1 MTNEQTPAPAAP
13 KKSARIES
21 IDGLKG
27 LSAVWVLVFHY
38 LLAFAPFG
46 AIGFGFGLTTNE
58 QKYNVYFDN
67 FPFSVFTNTPF
78 VLYVFFALIAFI
90 PALRFWQKGDGD
102 FLAKQMVTR
111 YFRLMPATL
120 ASALLGFLGF
130 WLFRDIHLQYNE
142 VVGNPWM
149 KALFYDNLSFGGA
162 VYAGVYD
169 SPIHGD
175 STYGSV
181 LWCMQTVLVGSYLTY
196 AVLLMFGKLRN
207 RWLIYLPLLALSFL
221 APIYTAFLGGI
232 VAADYSVNAAKEKKH
247 ELLALF
253 LVLLGFVIGN
263 FPRVMYAG
271 WADKGTFLGI
281 GVFVFLLGFVRS
293 SLMNMLFSCR
303 FMKHL
308 GTISFGII
316 LVHFPVLLY
325 FSTWMY
331 MQLDAA
337 GVAYAWNVVLTTLAA
352 LPIVYVMSLIFY
364 YAVEVPGGK
373 LCNLIFKPFDPRAV
387 K

>member
-1 MTNEQTPAPAAP
+1 MTIEQNPAPSSP

-46 AIGFGFGLTTNE
+46 AIGFGFGLTTDAE
-58 QKYNVYFDN
+58 KYNVYFDN

-120 ASALLGFLGF
+120 ASALLGFAGYYC
-130 WLFRDIHLQYNE
+130 FRDIHLQFNE
-142 VVGNPWM
+142 IVGNPWM
-149 KALFYDNLSFGGA
+149 KALYYPDLSFCGA
-162 VYAGVYD
+162 VCAGVYD
-169 SPIHGD
+169 SLFHGD

-207 RWLIYLPLLALSFL
+207 RWLIYLPLLALTL
-221 APIYTAFLGGI
+221 LLPIVTAFLGGI
-232 VAADYSVNAAKEKKH
+232 VAADFSVNAAKEKKR
-247 ELLALF
+247 EWLALL

-263 FPRVMYAG
+263 FPRVLYAG

-293 SLMNMLFSCR
+293 SVMNKLFSCR

-337 GVAYAWNVVLTTLAA
+337 GVGYACNVVLTTLAA
-352 LPIVYVMSLIFY
+352 LPIVYALSLLFY

-373 LCNLIFKPFDPRAV
+373 LCNLIFKPFDPRET

>member
-1 MTNEQTPAPAAP
+1 MTTEQTPPPSAP

-46 AIGFGFGLTTNE
+46 AIGFGFGLHSNE
-58 QKYNVYFDN
+58 EKFQVYFDN
-67 FPFSVFTNTPF
+67 FPYSVLTNTPF

-90 PALRFWQKGDGD
+90 PALRFRQKGDGD

-120 ASALLGFLGF
+120 AATLLGFAGF
-130 WLFRDIHLQYNE
+130 YWFGDIHMLFNE
-142 VVGNPWM
+142 QVGNPWM
-149 KALFYDNLSFGGA
+149 KALYYPGLSLSGA

-169 SPIHGD
+169 CLFHGD
-175 STYGSV
+175 SSYGSV

-207 RWLIYLPLLALSFL
+207 RWLIYLPLLGLSLL
-221 APIYTAFLGGI
+221 APIYTSFLGG
-232 VAADYSVNAAKEKKH
+232 VAAADFSVNAAKEKKH
-247 ELLALF
+247 EFLALF

-263 FPRVMYAG
+263 FPRVLYAD

-293 SLMNMLFSCR
+293 SAMNALFSCR

-337 GVAYAWNVVLTTLAA
+337 GVGYVPNVVLTTLAA
-352 LPIVYVMSLIFY
+352 LPIVYVLSLLFY
-364 YAVEVPGGK
+364 YLVEIPGGK
-373 LCNLIFKPFDPRAV
+373 LCNLVFKPFDPRSG

>member
-1 MTNEQTPAPAAP
+1 MSTEQTPAPAAP

-27 LSAVWVLVFHY
+27 LSAVWVMVFHY

-46 AIGFGFGLTTNE
+46 AIGFGFGLTTPE
-58 QKYNVYFDN
+58 ARRQVYFDN
-67 FPFSVFTNTPF
+67 FPFSLFTNTPF

-90 PALRFWQKGDGD
+90 PALRFWQKGDGA
-102 FLAKQMVTR
+102 FLSKQMVTR

-120 ASALLGFLGF
+120 ASALLGFIGF
-130 WLFRDIHLQYNE
+130 YFFRGIHAEFNE

-149 KALFYDNLSFGGA
+149 KALFYPNLTFGGA
-162 VYAGVYD
+162 IYAGVYD
-169 SPIHGD
+169 SLINGD
-175 STYGSV
+175 SSYGSV
-181 LWCMQTVLVGSYLTY
+181 LWCMQTVLGGSYLTY

-207 RWLIYLPLLALSFL
+207 RWLIYLPLLALTL
-221 APIYTAFLGGI
+221 LLPIVTAFLGGI
-232 VAADYSVNAAKEKKH
+232 VAADFSVNAAKEKKR
-247 ELLALF
+247 EWLALL
-253 LVLLGFVIGN
+253 LVLLGFAIGN
-263 FPRVMYAG
+263 FPRVLYAG

-293 SLMNMLFSCR
+293 SLMNRLFSCR

-337 GVAYAWNVVLTTLAA
+337 GVAYAANVVLTTLVA
-352 LPIVYVMSLIFY
+352 LPIVYLLSLAFY
-364 YAVEVPGGK
+364 YAVELPGGK
-373 LCNLIFKPFDPRAV
+373 LCNLIYKPFDPNG
-387 K
+387 KE